1 MEKTESLKT
10 FKLLLVALVTASFLF
25 SLKILWAQRS
35 YMAKGVFDFVIY
47 YTGAEIVN
55 AGKGRELYDL
65 NVQQAYQDK
74 SRAKFKLSLPNQPS
88 SVLPFNH
95 APYELFLFLPLAHL
109 SYQAAHTVW
118 FMLNILFLLVTYR
131 ILLPFVDP
139 RNKLFF
145 GALLFSFYPTMMA
158 LKMGQD
164 SALSLLIFAGVFASL
179 KAQRETLA
187 GSILALGLYKPHLV
201 LPLAGLLLASEHW
214 RGAIGFTATGV
225 CLAGI
230 SFAMVG
236 WGGAVD
242 LYSIVSAMDRPTSI
256 VYPQIMTNLRGLSF
270 LLLSLLESQELT
282 NIATAIASLI
292 VYGCCLLLWK
302 NKVKLDSPVFDLR
315 FSLAIVTAILMSYH
329 LYAHDVIIL
338 AIPLILTF
346 SYVLEDRARTTIAR
360 NGFLLVLILSYLPF
374 VPYFLEVKDRFA
386 WGVLPIIFFYFALA
400 SEIYSLQTGA
410 GQIVVE
416 N

>member
-1 MEKTESLKT
+1 
-10 FKLLLVALVTASFLF
+10 
-25 SLKILWAQRS
+25 
-35 YMAKGVFDFVIY
+35 
-47 YTGAEIVN
+47 
-55 AGKGRELYDL
+55 
-65 NVQQAYQDK
+65 
-74 SRAKFKLSLPNQPS
+74 
-88 SVLPFNH
+88 
-95 APYELFLFLPLAHL
+95 
-109 SYQAAHTVW
+109 
-118 FMLNILFLLVTYR
+118 
-131 ILLPFVDP
+131 
-139 RNKLFF
+139 
-145 GALLFSFYPTMMA
+145 
-158 LKMGQD
+158 
-164 SALSLLIFAGVFASL
+164 
-179 KAQRETLA
+179 
-187 GSILALGLYKPHLV
+187 
-201 LPLAGLLLASEHW
+201 
-214 RGAIGFTATGV
+214 
-225 CLAGI
+225 
-230 SFAMVG
+230 
-236 WGGAVD
+236 
-242 LYSIVSAMDRPTSI
+242 VSAMDRPTSI

-338 AIPLILTF
+338 AIALILTF

-410 GQIVVE
+410 GQVVVE